1 MTGRDRLVLM
11 GVVVLAI
18 LGAAWLMV
26 VSPQRKKAKA
36 AAAEVASAQSQLQS
50 ARSQLGTA
58 RSAQAKYNHSYATI
72 VRLGKAVPTSQEVPS
87 LIYEL
92 AQASKQKNVEFA
104 SIASTDTKPAASSS
118 SSSSSSKSAG
128 SSSASPSPSSSGSPA
143 TAAAGFQQMPFTF
156 VFNGSYFGL
165 EHMLH
170 QLSGFATRRT
180 SGALKVNGR
189 LLTVKTVTLAPV
201 SLQGH
206 PNQLSATV
214 TATAYSL
221 PPELAQAAASGSG
234 AQPAS
239 SSGGSGSPS
248 SPTAPAVVGAKP

>member
-1 MTGRDRLVLM
+1 MTCRDRLVLM

-26 VSPQRKKAKA
+26 VSPERKKAKA

-72 VRLGKAVPTSQEVPS
+72 VSLGKAVPTSQEVPS

-92 AQASKQKNVEFA
+92 AHASKQKNVEFA
-104 SIASTDTKPAASSS
+104 SISSTDSKPAASSTSSS

-128 SSSASPSPSSSGSPA
+128 SSSASS
-143 TAAAGFQQMPFTF
+143 AAAPAGFQQMPFTF
-156 VFNGSYFGL
+156 VFNGSYSGL

-189 LLTVKTVTLAPV
+189 LMTVKTVSLAPV

-221 PPELAQAAASGSG
+221 PPELAQAAASGSS

>member
-26 VSPQRKKAKA
+26 VSPERKKAKA

-72 VRLGKAVPTSQEVPS
+72 VSLGKAVPTSQEVPS

-92 AQASKQKNVEFA
+92 AHASKQKNVEFA
-104 SIASTDTKPAASSS
+104 SISSTDSKPAASSS

-128 SSSASPSPSSSGSPA
+128 SSSASS
-143 TAAAGFQQMPFTF
+143 TAAPAGFQQMPFTF
-156 VFNGSYFGL
+156 VFNGSYSGL

-189 LLTVKTVTLAPV
+189 LLTVKTVSLAPV

>member
-26 VSPQRKKAKA
+26 VSPERKKAKA

-72 VRLGKAVPTSQEVPS
+72 VSLGKAVPTSQEVPS

-104 SIASTDTKPAASSS
+104 SISSTDSKPAASSS

-128 SSSASPSPSSSGSPA
+128 SSSASS
-143 TAAAGFQQMPFTF
+143 AAAPAGFQQMPFTF
-156 VFNGSYFGL
+156 VFNGSYSGL

-189 LLTVKTVTLAPV
+189 LLTVKTVSLAPV